1 MRHAIDA
8 HAQRAMSTFY
18 LAAAHLSRCALSSS
32 SASAVS
38 ALTRVGREDPPEATA
53 QTRGMTA
60 EIRDEDVIARVAKN
74 LTERADR
81 SRLMKLVMSG
91 T

>member
-1 MRHAIDA
+1 
-8 HAQRAMSTFY
+8 
-18 LAAAHLSRCALSSS
+18 
-32 SASAVS
+32 
-38 ALTRVGREDPPEATA
+38 
-53 QTRGMTA
+53 MTA